1 MIIEYS
7 VKLEVPVFELIKLP
21 LLQIINILKI
31 NRNDNKVE
39 IT

>member
-7 VKLEVPVFELIKLP
+7 VKLEVLVFELIKLP

-31 NRNDNKVE
+31 NRSDNKVE

>member
-1 MIIEYS
+1 MIIQYS
-7 VKLEVPVFELIKLP
+7 VKLEVLVFELIKLP

-31 NRNDNKVE
+31 NRSDNKVE